1 MASAILGCERC
12 QVVKEGLFNGGPPT
26 RLYGWLRLR
35 SRAEKRVM
43 SLAMGAALICWLPL
57 ALLAAVQGDLIG
69 ASGPGPFLRD
79 IAVHARY
86 LIAVPLLIASTPACI
101 ATLGLL
107 AHHFLDAGLVIE
119 EDHRRFEAALSS
131 TRRLRDASSVEIG
144 VIVTAYGIVAAAFYS
159 VDPLSLPAWHSA
171 GEAGARSF
179 SAAGWWH
186 LLVSVP
192 VLLILVLGWVWRLF
206 LWARFLWL
214 VSRMNLRLMPAHP
227 DRAAGLRFVGY
238 SVNAQ
243 VPFAVALGVIAA
255 GMIANR
261 VVHDAAD
268 VLSYKYIVLGLAIFV
283 LALVVAP
290 LLAFAD
296 KLLAA
301 WDRGVLDYGV
311 LANRIGREFE
321 RNWIGR
327 AGDFVENPLHAQTIL
342 ATTNVCTLAAN
353 VYGMRFVPIDSRSI
367 ILLMVMTVV
376 PFIPIALMVVP
387 LNVVVKDLAR
397 FLI

>member
-1 MASAILGCERC
+1 
-12 QVVKEGLFNGGPPT
+12 VKEGLFNGGPPT

-35 SRAEKRVM
+35 SHAERRAM
-43 SLAMGAALICWLPL
+43 SLAVGAALVCWLPL
-57 ALLAAVQGDLIG
+57 ALLAAAQGDLFGG
-69 ASGPGPFLRD
+69 AGPGPFLRD

-86 LIAVPLLIASTPACI
+86 LIAVPLLIASTPACV
-101 ATLGLL
+101 ATLGML
-107 AHHFLDAGLVIE
+107 AQHFLDAGLVTE
-119 EDHRRFEAALSS
+119 ADHERFEAALSS
-131 TRRLRDASSVEIG
+131 TRKLRDTSAAEIG
-144 VIVTAYGIVAAAFYS
+144 VIVAAYGIVAAAFYS
-159 VDPLSLPAWHSA
+159 VDLAHLPAWHLGGQS
-171 GEAGARSF
+171 GAPSF

-186 LLVSVP
+186 VLVSVP
-192 VLLILVLGWVWRLF
+192 LLIILVLGWVWRLF

-227 DRAAGLRFVGY
+227 DRAAGLRVVGY

-255 GMIANR
+255 GMVANR

-268 VLSYKYIVLGLAIFV
+268 ILSYKFVVAGLAAFV
-283 LALVVAP
+283 MVLVIAP

-296 KLLAA
+296 KLLTA

-327 AGDFVENPLHAQTIL
+327 VGDFVENPLHAQTTL

-353 VYGMRFVPIDSRSI
+353 VYGMRFIPIDSRSV
-367 ILLMVMTVV
+367 ILLVAMTLL

>member
-1 MASAILGCERC
+1 LASAIGCERC
-12 QVVKEGLFNGGPPT
+12 QIVKEGPFNGGPPT

-35 SRAEKRVM
+35 SHAEKRAM
-43 SLAMGAALICWLPL
+43 SLAVGAALVCWLPL
-57 ALLAAVQGDLIG
+57 ALLSAAQGDLIG
-69 ASGPGPFLRD
+69 PSGPGPFLRD

-86 LIAVPLLIASTPACI
+86 LIAIPLLIASTPACV
-101 ATLGLL
+101 ATLGML
-107 AHHFLDAGLVIE
+107 AQHFLDAGLVTE
-119 EDHRRFEAALSS
+119 GDHGRFEAALSS
-131 TRRLRDASSVEIG
+131 TRQLRDTAATEIG
-144 VIVTAYGIVAAAFYS
+144 VIVAAYGIVAAALYS
-159 VDPLSLPAWHSA
+159 VDPAHLPSWHVA
-171 GEAGARSF
+171 GHAGTASY

-186 LLVSVP
+186 ILVSVP
-192 VLLILVLGWVWRLF
+192 LLIILVLGWVWRLF

-243 VPFAVALGVIAA
+243 APFAVALGVIAA

-268 VLSYKYIVLGLAIFV
+268 ILSYKYVVVGLAVFV
-283 LALVVAP
+283 MLLVVAP

-301 WDRGVLDYGV
+301 WDRGVLEYGV

-321 RNWIGR
+321 RHWIGR
-327 AGDFVENPLHAQTIL
+327 AAGLAENPLHVQTL
-342 ATTNVCTLAAN
+342 SATTHMCTLAAN
-353 VYGMRFVPIDSRSI
+353 VYGMRFIPIDSRSVI
-367 ILLMVMTVV
+367 FLVAMTLL
-376 PFIPIALMVVP
+376 PFIPVALMVVP

>member
-1 MASAILGCERC
+1 MASAIIGRDRRRI
-12 QVVKEGLFNGGPPT
+12 VKEGPFDGGPPT

-35 SRAEKRVM
+35 PHAEKRAM
-43 SLAMGAALICWLPL
+43 RLALGAALVCWLPL
-57 ALLAAVQGDLIG
+57 ALLAAAQGDLIG
-69 ASGPGPFLRD
+69 PATAGPFLRD
-79 IAVHARY
+79 IAAHARY

-101 ATLGLL
+101 ATLGML
-107 AHHFLDAGLVIE
+107 AQHFLDAGLVTE
-119 EDHRRFEAALSS
+119 EDHGRFEAALSS
-131 TRRLRDASSVEIG
+131 TRQLRDAAAVEIG
-144 VIVTAYGIVAAAFYS
+144 VILTAYGIVAAAFFS
-159 VDPLSLPAWHSA
+159 VDPLSLPAWHLG
-171 GEAGARSF
+171 GEAGTKSF

-186 LLVSVP
+186 LLVSIP

-255 GMIANR
+255 GMVANR

-268 VLSYKYIVLGLAIFV
+268 ILSYKYVVAGLGIFV
-283 LALVVAP
+283 MVLVVAP

-327 AGDFVENPLHAQTIL
+327 EGGFVENPLHAQTIL

-353 VYGMRFVPIDSRSI
+353 VYGMRFIPIDSRSV
-367 ILLMVMTVV
+367 ILLVAMTLL
-376 PFIPIALMVVP
+376 PFFPVALMVVP
-387 LNVVVKDLAR
+387 LNVVVKDLAK